1 MCLVAL
7 FVSTEYPI
15 YCHADSRT
23 DKMRYFRRLS
33 VKYAGD
39 TWHRSQYNQGYL
51 SNINHKEVRVRNNKK
66 HWVLLLGLIV
76 MLLGSAIGCVQ
87 PGFTTYNND
96 IEGYSI
102 SYPLNW
108 QVEVSEDGTVYY
120 ISSPTRRASVKIV
133 VVEGMT
139 ARAAANYLVMSIT
152 EGTPGKE
159 VTLIEDKPMQGAWD
173 WYLSYEYETSYYET
187 FRGEA
192 YFKQTEKHLYRL
204 DTAGDADGY
213 KNYPFSTIISS
224 FKLK

>member
-1 MCLVAL
+1 LVAL

-76 MLLGSAIGCVQ
+76 MLLGSAIGCGQ

-96 IEGYSI
+96 VEGYSI
-102 SYPLNW
+102 SYPLSW
-108 QVEVSEDGTVYY
+108 KVEVSTDGTTCL
-120 ISSPTRRASVKIV
+120 ITSPSRTASVMIYV
-133 VVEGMT
+133 
-139 ARAAANYLVMSIT
+139 AASMAAQDAAQRWLMSLGTHWSEIT
-152 EGTPGKE
+152 Q
-159 VTLIEDKPMQGAWD
+159 IENKPMEGFWN
-173 WYLSYEYETSYYET
+173 WYVSYDYEADMGQ
-187 FRGEA
+187 FHGEA
-192 YFKQTEKHLYRL
+192 YFKSTADHLYRL
-204 DTAGDADGY
+204 DTAADSARY
-213 KNYPFSTIISS
+213 KTYPFSAIISS